1 MTDVPEGARLSDD
14 GHWWW
19 DENGQQWQP
28 VPGGG
33 SGAAPGSAEGGAGG
47 AGSAQGGAGGD
58 GAEGDAGATGA
69 GDADRAA
76 ARVAAGLPASLH
88 EVTDEQRAQYLS
100 EPEVSV
106 EPVEHEE
113 VEVVAMDDSGGG
125 DGEAVA

>member
-14 GHWWW
+14 GNWWW

-28 VPGGG
+28 VPGVGAGAPATG
-33 SGAAPGSAEGGAGG
+33 STEGGAG
-47 AGSAQGGAGGD
+47 
-58 GAEGDAGATGA
+58 GAEGDAGAAGG

-106 EPVEHEE
+106 ESVEHEE
-113 VEVVAMDDSGGG
+113 VEAVAMDDSGGG

>member
-14 GHWWW
+14 GNWWW

-33 SGAAPGSAEGGAGG
+33 AGAPATGSTEGGAG
-47 AGSAQGGAGGD
+47 
-58 GAEGDAGATGA
+58 GAEGDAGAAGG

-106 EPVEHEE
+106 EAVEHEE
-113 VEVVAMDDSGGG
+113 VEAVAMDDSGGG